1 MEDYTMQNNKSIRNG
16 LIILERARAE
26 MARLKVDRITDTLLW
41 KHLDYYDAELDKVS
55 ITIKQNPRFEWVKI
69 QEEIDG
75 LYSIDPNLTGMILY
89 LDWKDGGN
97 RGFLKHRIK
106 SKR

>member
-1 MEDYTMQNNKSIRNG
+1 MEDYTIENNKFIRNG
-16 LIILERARAE
+16 LIILERVRPE
-26 MARLKVDRITDTLLW
+26 MARLKMDRIRDTLLC

-55 ITIKQNPRFEWVKI
+55 NAIKQNPRFEWVKI

-75 LYSIDPNLTGMILY
+75 LYSIDPNLTGMILH